1 MDTEIRPF
9 MYYLREACFRYKDT
23 HGLKVIRWKKV
34 FHGNEKKA
42 WVAILL
48 SDKIDFKLNKVFN
61 KMCGFIAHF
70 RREISH

>member
-34 FHGNEKKA
+34 FRGKRYSMEMKR
-42 WVAILL
+42 
-48 SDKIDFKLNKVFN
+48 KL
-61 KMCGFIAHF
+61 G
-70 RREISH
+70 

>member
-1 MDTEIRPF
+1 MEKGIP
-9 MYYLREACFRYKDT
+9 
-23 HGLKVIRWKKV
+23 WKKV

-70 RREISH
+70 RGEISH